1 MKRRVDRGAQRFPVC
16 LAISELNGQPVEDSY
31 LVDISSLGAQVEC
44 PLSLPLRAPLEVM
57 VRFPWEEK
65 PTRLS
70 GLVKWVKPIIGKPGW
85 FRLGLKFYQV
95 FWTLDLWARQGK
107 FSGPCLAR

>member
-1 MKRRVDRGAQRFPVC
+1 MKRRADRNVLRFPVR
-16 LAISELNGQPVEDSY
+16 LVIDQLNGQPVSDSY
-31 LVDISSLGAQVEC
+31 LVDISSLGAQVES
-44 PLSLPLRAPLEVM
+44 PVSLPLRAPLEVM

-70 GLVKWVKPIIGKPGW
+70 GLVKWVKPIVGRPGR
-85 FRLGLKFYQV
+85 FRLGLKFHQV

-107 FSGPCLAR
+107 FSGASISR